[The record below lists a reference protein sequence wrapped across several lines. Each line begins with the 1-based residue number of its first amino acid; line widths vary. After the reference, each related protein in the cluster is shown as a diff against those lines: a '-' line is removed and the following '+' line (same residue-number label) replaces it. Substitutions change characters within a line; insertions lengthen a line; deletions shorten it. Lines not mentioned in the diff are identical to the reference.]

1 MDIYEEIVKLR
12 REGRRGA
19 VATIVNVRGSIPSF
33 KTAKML
39 VREDG
44 SMCGTIGGGCVEADV
59 WRAAREVMDQEKPRT
74 LSFDLNQDPKYDTG
88 LVCGGTL
95 EIFIEPILPPAV
107 LYIFGA
113 GHVAQSLYKTAR
125 DVGFDV
131 TVIDDRETFANRE
144 RFPHASEVIAQ
155 DFDQATSA
163 LPVSEANYIVIVTR
177 GHRDDMRILR
187 WAVQTKARY
196 VGMIGSK
203 RKTIAIFRELQK
215 EGLPAELFE
224 RVHAPIGL
232 DIGAI
237 TPEEIA
243 VSITAEL
250 IAVRRRVVP
259 AADPRRTVDVH
270 ARGLELSS
278 SRHESGAPRRAGA
291 STVARDQSNAR
302 ARSPRLARAMRL
314 QSARV
319 SSLTGFDRGK
329 PRHGLL
335 VS

>member
-44 SMCGTIGGGCVEADV
+44 SICGTIGGGCVEADV

-95 EIFIEPILPPAV
+95 EIFIEPILPQAL

-113 GHVAQSLYKTAR
+113 GHVAYSLYKTAK

-131 TVIDDRETFANRE
+131 TVIDDRETYANRE
-144 RFPHASEVIAQ
+144 RFPHARDVIAR
-155 DFDQATSA
+155 DFDQVTNT
-163 LPVSEANYIVIVTR
+163 LEISEDNYIVIITR

-187 WAVQTKARY
+187 WAVQTQAHY
-196 VGMIGSK
+196 IGMIGSK
-203 RKTIAIFRELQK
+203 RKTISIFRELTK
-215 EGLPAELFE
+215 EGLSPQLFE
-224 RVHAPIGL
+224 RVHAPVGL
-232 DIGAI
+232 DIGAV

-243 VSITAEL
+243 VAITAEL
-250 IAVRRRVVP
+250 IGVRRHAERP
-259 AADPRRTVDVH
+259 LPHMSWFEGKDLKSETADGTIAEAAKD
-270 ARGLELSS
+270 
-278 SRHESGAPRRAGA
+278 
-291 STVARDQSNAR
+291 
-302 ARSPRLARAMRL
+302 
-314 QSARV
+314 
-319 SSLTGFDRGK
+319 K
-329 PRHGLL
+329 PEPK
-335 VS
+335 